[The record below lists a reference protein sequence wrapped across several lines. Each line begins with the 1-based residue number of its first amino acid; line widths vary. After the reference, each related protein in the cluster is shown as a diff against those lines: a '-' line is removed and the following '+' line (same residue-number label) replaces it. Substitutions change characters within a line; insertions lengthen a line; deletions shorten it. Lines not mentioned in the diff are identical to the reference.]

1 MIFTKESAHQ
11 QIKELVKV
19 QSGLHIESENK
30 AQIELIGEISVNCK
44 SKGYILSD
52 NYPVQI
58 VIPLDSDKL
67 PYVIDTGNRIWKD
80 YPHRYE
86 NGELC
91 LETDATIRIRF
102 LEGFSL
108 VAWMQEFVEP
118 YYFSYEFV
126 QRYGEFPFGE
136 RGHGI
141 QGIMETYQDLFQEKD
156 PVKVLAL
163 MRSICEHPYR
173 GHLLCPCGSEQ
184 KLRLCHG
191 PIVMKYYT
199 DNRLKEIVQSD
210 YKIMKDYLVN
220 YYEQLR
226 YCRKAK

>member
-1 MIFTKESAHQ
+1 M
-11 QIKELVKV
+11 
-19 QSGLHIESENK
+19 
-30 AQIELIGEISVNCK
+30 
-44 SKGYILSD
+44 SKGYVLSD
-52 NYPVQI
+52 SYPVLI

-67 PYVIDTGNRIWKD
+67 PYVIDTGNRIADD

-91 LETDATIRIRF
+91 LETNASIRIRF
-102 LEGFSL
+102 LDGFSL

-118 YYFSYEFV
+118 YYFSYEFF

-136 RGHGI
+136 RGHGL
-141 QGIMETYQDLFQEKD
+141 QGIMETYQELFQEKD

-163 MRSICEHPYR
+163 MKSICECSYR
-173 GHLLCPCGSEQ
+173 GHLLCPCGSNQ
-184 KLRLCHG
+184 KLRICHG

-199 DNRLKEIVQSD
+199 DNRLKKIVQTD
-210 YKIMKDYLVN
+210 YKIIKDYLVN

-226 YCRKAK
+226 YRRKTK